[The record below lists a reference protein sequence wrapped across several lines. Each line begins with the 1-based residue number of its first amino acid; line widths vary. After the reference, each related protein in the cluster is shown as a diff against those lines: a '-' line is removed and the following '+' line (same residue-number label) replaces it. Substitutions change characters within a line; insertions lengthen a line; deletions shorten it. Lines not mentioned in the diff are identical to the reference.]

1 MADVNQTVVEAS
13 PPVEGGP
20 GSTRNEANLVKA
32 FPNSPIYSGELD
44 DTERKEVYQTSLDG
58 IVLNGLGISSFNLDF
73 SEAPNIED
81 VETGGGGLPGT
92 PYIPNLNSADGASPA
107 GLPPYDG
114 TLGSVEDKAAAS
126 GRQYGSGLGG
136 LVSPKTTAEEIS
148 TQKIGDLIASNGAVG
163 SKSYPG
169 STG

>member
-1 MADVNQTVVEAS
+1 MADVNQTIVQAS
-13 PPVEGGP
+13 PPIEGGP
-20 GSTRNEANLVKA
+20 GSTRNESNLVQA
-32 FPNSPIYSGELD
+32 FPGSPIHSGDID
-44 DTERKEVYQTSLDG
+44 DEERKELYQTSLEG

-92 PYIPNLNSADGASPA
+92 PYIPNLNSADGSSPA
-107 GLPPYDG
+107 GLPPYKG
-114 TLGSVEDKAAAS
+114 TLGRVEDKDAAS

-136 LVSPKTTAEEIS
+136 LVSPKTTSEEIS
-148 TQKIGDLIASNGAVG
+148 AQKIGDLIASKGAVG